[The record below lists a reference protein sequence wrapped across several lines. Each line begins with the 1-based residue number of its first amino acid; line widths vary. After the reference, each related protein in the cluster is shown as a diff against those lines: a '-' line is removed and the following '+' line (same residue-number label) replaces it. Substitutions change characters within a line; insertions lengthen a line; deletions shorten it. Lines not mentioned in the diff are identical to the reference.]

1 MKFYEVHYPY
11 YALLK
16 ANDKKEAIQLYI
28 KDVAD
33 DDGSLY
39 EEIKEVERDYA
50 LAIYS
55 RAKTE
60 DGEEVL
66 ISEILNDFQSNEPM
80 ILLID
85 GALI

>member
-16 ANDKKEAIQLYI
+16 ANDKEEAMQLYTEC
-28 KDVAD
+28 VAD
-33 DDGSLY
+33 DDGLLH

-50 LAIYS
+50 LVKFS
-55 RAKTE
+55 RGRLE
-60 DGEEVL
+60 DKKEIPIIEVL
-66 ISEILNDFQSNEPM
+66 SNFRSSEPM
-80 ILLID
+80 VLLID